1 MKISQRII
9 LGAALLIM
17 GGCQSAGSTES
28 LPTVTR
34 TGDVKDITIREE
46 LNPASLTVN
55 PGDEIRWINKRQGTV
70 KVIFLDPVMEMM
82 SCQRNF
88 GGLMGMNPQRNQFT
102 AKLSSNDSASLCFKN
117 PTQLR
122 YVVRADSN
130 LPSGEVNLPG
140 TIIVGSSGDQSSS
153 RSPQGS
159 EYDDRNIRQERAQ
172 GDQELGS
179 KDQGR

>member
-1 MKISQRII
+1 MKTSQKFI

-17 GGCQSAGSTES
+17 GGCQSAGSSES

-46 LNPASLTVN
+46 LTPASLTVN

-102 AKLSSNDSASLCFKN
+102 AKLGSNDSASLCFKN

-140 TIIVGSSGDQSSS
+140 TIIVGSSGDQPSS
-153 RSPQGS
+153 RAPQGS
-159 EYDDRNIRQERAQ
+159 IREERAQ